1 MKILKM
7 SLVAAVTV
15 AGLSTVAFADE
26 MMMSGT
32 KVSAS
37 ADFRWKTTLADEKA
51 DKMSGWTRDRVN
63 VDFKSKSSDAM
74 GSAHLQL
81 RVEKGTA
88 KATKAYVKYSVAGV
102 TLGMGPIIGTP
113 GLGADGAN
121 REGLTVMYKVGPAT
135 INAGIL
141 TKGSMMST
149 EIVDVTV
156 NAGPATI
163 QGAYQMGDD
172 AEYLALVAN
181 AKVGPAKVGFGYAKN
196 NKEDMDDMSVLGF
209 TAEMSTMGATI
220 GGGYTMA
227 GDMGSVGATQAA
239 PGDRAHKSL
248 GSYYGAGGK
257 GAKTFYVDASYKIM
271 GIKLGTYFTST
282 SDTAESEMMAY
293 QVSAVKA
300 LNKQTTL
307 KVYYTQKDN
316 KATDPDAT
324 LEVRLAAKM

>member
-15 AGLSTVAFADE
+15 ASLSTVAFADE

-63 VDFKSKSSDAM
+63 VDFKSKSADAM

-88 KATKAYVKYSVAGV
+88 KATKAYVKYNVAGA

-121 REGLTVMYKVGPAT
+121 REGLTVMYKAGPAT

-156 NAGPATI
+156 NAGPAKI
-163 QGAYQMGDD
+163 QAAYQMGDD
-172 AEYLALVAN
+172 AEYMALVTT
-181 AKVGPAKVGFGYAKN
+181 AKVGPAKVGFGYAMN
-196 NKEDMDDMSVLGF
+196 TKEDMDDMSVLGF
-209 TAEMSTMGATI
+209 TAEMSTMGATV

-227 GDMGSVGATQAA
+227 GDMGSDGSTQAA
-239 PGDRAHKSL
+239 YGDRPKEL
-248 GSYYGAGGK
+248 GSFYGANGK
-257 GAKTFYVDASYKIM
+257 GAKTFYVTASYKVM

-282 SDTAESEMMAY
+282 SDTAESEMSKY
-293 QVSAVKA
+293 QVSAVKG

-307 KVYYTQKDN
+307 KIYYSQASKKD
-316 KATDPDAT
+316 AEMDAT